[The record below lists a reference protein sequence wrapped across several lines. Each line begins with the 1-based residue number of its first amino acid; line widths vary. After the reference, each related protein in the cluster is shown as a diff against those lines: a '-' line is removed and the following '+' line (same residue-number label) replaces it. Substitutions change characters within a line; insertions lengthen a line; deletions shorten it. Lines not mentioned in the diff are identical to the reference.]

1 MLRSAMI
8 RVAMRLLQSCENSEA
23 ETIFLWGG
31 SQRKADD
38 ITKSI
43 LFEKLKYIR
52 TKFRQSVDSGKRSGH
67 GRVVWIHYE

>member
-1 MLRSAMI
+1 MGAWFGFTMHEL
-8 RVAMRLLQSCENSEA
+8 CESV
-23 ETIFLWGG
+23 WGG
-31 SQRKADD
+31 SQRKVDD